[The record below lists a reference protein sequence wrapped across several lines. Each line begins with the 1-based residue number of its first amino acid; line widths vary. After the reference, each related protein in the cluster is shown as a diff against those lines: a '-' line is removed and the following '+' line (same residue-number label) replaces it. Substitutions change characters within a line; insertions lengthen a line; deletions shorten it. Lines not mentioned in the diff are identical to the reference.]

1 MPPAVRKATATK
13 ATAKKTTAKKTTA
26 KKTTA
31 KKATAKKTTPKKA
44 MAKKATATKATAGTA
59 TATTATTARAST
71 PPTAAH
77 RPAPQVA
84 ASAAVASAQA
94 GVEDAVA
101 RIREL
106 QGQLLET
113 ARSGGAAYLSAYE
126 KNLSSM
132 LALTESAAA
141 STQLTWAVTLANN
154 YADFVKRLNE
164 TVLKAGR
171 QALG

>member
-1 MPPAVRKATATK
+1 MPPAAR
-13 ATAKKTTAKKTTA
+13 
-26 KKTTA
+26 KTTA
-31 KKATAKKTTPKKA
+31 KKATAKKAT
-44 MAKKATATKATAGTA
+44 AKKATAKKSTAKKSTAAAAKKASAKK
-59 TATTATTARAST
+59 ATTAKTSA
-71 PPTAAH
+71 PPTAAP
-77 RPAPQVA
+77 RSVPKAA

-94 GVEDAVA
+94 GVEEAVL

-113 ARSGGAAYLSAYE
+113 ARSGGAAYLLAYE

-132 LALTESAAA
+132 LELTESAAV

-154 YADFVKRLNE
+154 YADFVKRMNDA
-164 TVLKAGR
+164 VLKAGR

>member
-1 MPPAVRKATATK
+1 MPPAARKTA
-13 ATAKKTTAKKTTA
+13 AKKSA
-26 KKTTA
+26 A
-31 KKATAKKTTPKKA
+31 KKAPAKKSA
-44 MAKKATATKATAGTA
+44 AKKAPAKKAPAKKA
-59 TATTATTARAST
+59 PAKKAPAKSSA
-71 PPTAAH
+71 PPTATP
-77 RPAPQVA
+77 RSVPQAA

-94 GVEDAVA
+94 GVEDAVV

-113 ARSGGAAYLSAYE
+113 ARSGGTAYLLAYE

-132 LALTESAAA
+132 LQLTESAAA

-154 YADFVKRLNE
+154 YADFVKRMNDA
-164 TVLKAGR
+164 VLKAGR

>member
-1 MPPAVRKATATK
+1 MPPAARKTTGKKSAAKK
-13 ATAKKTTAKKTTA
+13 ATAKKATAKKG
-26 KKTTA
+26 TTA
-31 KKATAKKTTPKKA
+31 KKATAKKDSA
-44 MAKKATATKATAGTA
+44 AKTSA
-59 TATTATTARAST
+59 
-71 PPTAAH
+71 PPTATP
-77 RPAPQVA
+77 RSVPQAA

-94 GVEDAVA
+94 GVEDAVV

-113 ARSGGAAYLSAYE
+113 ARSGGTAYLLAYE

-132 LALTESAAA
+132 LQLTESAAA

-154 YADFVKRLNE
+154 YADFVKRMNDA
-164 TVLKAGR
+164 VLKAGR